1 LFLLFESQL
10 RSLSS
15 KSPDEVAKTLGLP
28 AKQAYEMAENGVDV
42 YSIVPKP
49 GENPEVFIS
58 KVAKT
63 SQGNVNAPGG
73 ATQVIVPDRSVWSTP
88 EKQGAQ
94 EFNVGGPSNRS
105 LGAELSS
112 LNPKTDGK
120 ESNGAQDC
128 GTRIGDKTSV
138 AQACVSNQN

>member
-1 LFLLFESQL
+1 
-10 RSLSS
+10 
-15 KSPDEVAKTLGLP
+15 
-28 AKQAYEMAENGVDV
+28 MAENGVDV

-112 LNPKTDGK
+112 LNPKTDGR
-120 ESNGAQDC
+120 ESNGAQGC